1 MIIERQIYK
10 EIKKYLTSPEAI
22 IITGLRRTGKT
33 TLIKYIYE
41 KVNSTNKIFLDLENP
56 LNQRYFE
63 NDNFEQIKFTFETL
77 GLNFNKKTYIFLD
90 EIQLVRN
97 IPNIVK
103 YFIDHYNVKFFLTGS
118 TSFYL
123 KNLFSE
129 SLAGRKYIFELYPF
143 NFQEFLLLKQAGI
156 RLPSKHSKITS
167 SIYQTLIRHYEEYMI
182 YGGFPQVILKESVE
196 EKKKVFEDIFSSYF
210 QLEVKQLG
218 DFRKISKIR
227 DLIILLY
234 SRVGTKLDINKLSQE
249 INISRPT
256 IYEYISFLEGTYF
269 IKLVKPYSKNKDIEI
284 RKTPKIY
291 ACDSGLL
298 NYLVNLDKGRI
309 FEQNIFQQL
318 INKGEVNYYQKKS
331 GQEIDFILDKK
342 ISFEVKLTPTQS
354 DLNRLKRLS
363 SAIDIK
369 NYKIISYNFSN
380 LDHIIYPFD
389 I

>member
-41 KVNSTNKIFLDLENP
+41 KINSTNKIFLDLENP

-143 NFQEFLLLKQAGI
+143 NFQEFLLLKQIGI
-156 RLPSKHSKITS
+156 SLPSKHSKITS
-167 SIYQTLIRHYEEYMI
+167 SIYQTLIRYYEEYMI

-210 QLEVKQLG
+210 QLEIKQLG

-318 INKGEVNYYQKKS
+318 INKGEVNYYQKKG

-380 LDHIIYPFD
+380 LDNIIYPFD